1 MKFLIIILSMLLSSC
16 AVNNI
21 ILSSK
26 DKVIEIPKYV
36 ENAANTEF
44 SKDYNTPRIFEV
56 TFENKLYQYLIKDGT
71 IKFHKCI
78 RLTTNYAFPVI
89 SGFLG
94 AILIGMLL
102 NYR

>member
-1 MKFLIIILSMLLSSC
+1 VRFLIIILSLFLSSC

-26 DKVIEIPKYV
+26 DKVFEIPAFV
-36 ENAANTEF
+36 ENAAKAEF

-56 TFENKLYQYLIKDGT
+56 VYDDKLYQYLIKEGGMT
-71 IKFHKCI
+71 FHKCI
-78 RLTTNYAFPVI
+78 RLHTNYMPSI
-89 SGFLG
+89 IGGFMG
-94 AILIGMLL
+94 AILIGMIL